1 MIESNN
7 KIVDNNNIVDNR
19 NNNKIIDDK
28 VNQYNSWDTEENNNN
43 QVDHQK
49 LRLERLSSYQQSQ
62 DKKRE
67 NLLEQNEESIENDKK

>member
-43 QVDHQK
+43 
-49 LRLERLSSYQQSQ
+49 
-62 DKKRE
+62 
-67 NLLEQNEESIENDKK
+67 